1 MMEIMKKV
9 KLLMIAVLFL
19 LGTVSVSTNASTQ
32 YVHIVSPVYARVQ
45 QVIDGDALRVQISGT
60 NSTALVWLAG
70 VNTVGRRDAQDY
82 MTGAILGRTVELV
95 PSLAGLPDDRFDDR
109 WTPVYM
115 TYSHWNPARRAYDRI
130 LYNRALVQR
139 GLAYIDPS
147 YIYHFLWFN
156 LVNDANRARS
166 AQLGIWADEGFRT
179 SRTWVGRGHRIRGGV
194 WDERVNINTAS
205 AGQINTFLEN
215 TGAGTA
221 IVRFRNHAPFQHVG
235 EVKFADVLD
244 REEFDY
250 FWGAM
255 KVSTN
260 INTASRE
267 ELMQLFGVNA
277 TQANNIIRERERA
290 WFSDIY
296 QLRDR
301 NLMSSSVFEENRPF
315 ISVGDRERIIAADPD
330 IIVNLNT
337 ASASDLQRAGLTS
350 AQANAVVDARANG
363 YTFKSLGEIQA
374 LPRVSIA
381 DRRLHEIADNIRV
394 GDYWLDWWNWGN
406 WGDDNNWIDDW
417 HQRTVRININTAT
430 REELWRVGFSEPQV
444 NHLLGRRGR
453 MNSPRDIPFNVA
465 EFDHAITLF
474 TNVNTATAEEWMSLS
489 TGMSHSFA
497 STLEQET
504 EFQPFGSIREVQ
516 DFFYDNDY
524 HNVFRQIRSFIV
536 LR

>member
-1 MMEIMKKV
+1 MLAM
-9 KLLMIAVLFL
+9 LFL
-19 LGTVSVSTNASTQ
+19 LGSISITADASTR
-32 YVHIVSPVYARVQ
+32 YVHVTGPVYAQVQ

-60 NSTALVWLAG
+60 NEFALVWLAG
-70 VNTVGRRDAQDY
+70 VNTIGFRLAQDY

-95 PSLAGLPDDRFDDR
+95 PSLAGLPDDRFDNR

-115 TYSHWNPARRAYDRI
+115 TYSRWNPARRTYDRI

-156 LVNDANRARS
+156 LLSDANRARS

-179 SRTWVGRGHRIRGGV
+179 SRTWVGTRQRIRGAF

-215 TGAGTA
+215 TGAGA
-221 IVRFRNHAPFQHVG
+221 GIVRFRNHAPFQHVG

-277 TQANNIIRERERA
+277 NIADNIVRERNRGY
-290 WFSDIY
+290 FTDIY

-301 NLMSSSVFEENRPF
+301 NLMSRNVFEDNRPF
-315 ISVGDRERIIAADPD
+315 MSVGDRERIVAATPE

-337 ASASDLQRAGLTS
+337 ASASDLQSAGLTS
-350 AQANAVVDARANG
+350 AQANAVVDARVNG

-374 LPRVSIA
+374 LPRVSIT
-381 DRRLHEIADNIRV
+381 DRRLHEIADNIRI
-394 GDYWLDWWNWGN
+394 GYYWLDWWHWGYEY
-406 WGDDNNWIDDW
+406 GLTDW
-417 HQRTVRININTAT
+417 YQRTVRININTAT
-430 REELWRVGFSEPQV
+430 REELWRVGFSEGQV

-453 MNSPRDIPFNVA
+453 MNSARDIPFNVA
-465 EFDHAITLF
+465 EFDHSITLF

-489 TGMSHSFA
+489 TGMSNSFA
-497 STLEQET
+497 NTLAQET

-516 DFFYDNDY
+516 DFFYENDY
-524 HNVFRQIRSFIV
+524 HQVFRNIRSFIV